1 MQLRLSKMEE
11 ALKRM
16 DSGADA
22 RSQAKIHLAGMRE
35 TLAGVEQQI
44 VKADNSAVE
53 ERIEQLKAE
62 QREVSQKVADQEN
75 MIDLLEEFIREKMK
89 KISENINGKF
99 NTVSWKL
106 FDMQI
111 NGGMK
116 ECCECTV
123 NGVPYSTLNSGHRII
138 AGLDIIQSL
147 SELYGTTA
155 PIFIDNAES
164 VNKTNIP
171 AMNAQMILLEVS
183 EDKQLRMEG

>member
-1 MQLRLSKMEE
+1 MCSSDL
-11 ALKRM
+11 
-16 DSGADA
+16 
-22 RSQAKIHLAGMRE
+22 

-44 VKADNSAVE
+44 AKADNSAVE

-171 AMNAQMILLEVS
+171 AMNTQMILLEVS